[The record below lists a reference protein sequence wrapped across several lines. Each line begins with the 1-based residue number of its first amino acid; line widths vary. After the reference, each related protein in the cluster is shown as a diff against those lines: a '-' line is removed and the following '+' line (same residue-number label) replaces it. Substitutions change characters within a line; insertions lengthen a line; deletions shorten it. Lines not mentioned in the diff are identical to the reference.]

1 MRTHDAREELDYVRC
16 RACFSRIRLAGNWPL
31 NIRYVLAHV
40 PRTGLVP
47 GSGAGRPPI
56 LRGSSHVPGKI
67 PARARPARD
76 NLAGTGLYHR

>member
-1 MRTHDAREELDYVRC
+1 MRTHDAREELDYVHC

-56 LRGSSHVPGKI
+56 CAARP
-67 PARARPARD
+67 RARQNPRARQ
-76 NLAGTGLYHR
+76 AGAR